1 MFDNVPTDSTGY
13 VLAAYIFFLLMLLIY
28 IGILGAKFVR
38 ISREI
43 GQLTDEVIA
52 GKADDGKVDAG
63 STGKATEPVREESSV

>member
-1 MFDNVPTDSTGY
+1 MFENVPTDSTGY

-43 GQLTDEVIA
+43 GQLTDEVEA
-52 GKADDGKVDAG
+52 GKVDAG
-63 STGKATEPVREESSV
+63 SPGKAAEPVREESSV

>member
-1 MFDNVPTDSTGY
+1 MFENVPTDSTGY

-43 GQLTDEVIA
+43 GQLTEEVEA
-52 GKADDGKVDAG
+52 GKVNADSPGEA
-63 STGKATEPVREESSV
+63 TGPVREESSV